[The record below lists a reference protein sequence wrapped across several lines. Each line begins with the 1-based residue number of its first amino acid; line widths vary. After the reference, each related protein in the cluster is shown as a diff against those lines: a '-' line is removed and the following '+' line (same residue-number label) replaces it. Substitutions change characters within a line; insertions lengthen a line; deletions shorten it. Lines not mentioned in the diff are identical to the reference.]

1 MTPALV
7 LILLLIMSGC
17 APQPDRYLTAEQD
30 AQMRENC
37 ERDGC
42 VVIPETV
49 FQEMVR
55 RMRQFGALAGRG

>member
-7 LILLLIMSGC
+7 FVLLILMTGC
-17 APQPDRYLTAEQD
+17 AQPERYLIAEQD
-30 AQMRENC
+30 AQMRQNC
-37 ERDGC
+37 EQDGC

-55 RMRQFGALAGRG
+55 RMRQFGALAGRS

>member
-7 LILLLIMSGC
+7 LILLLVMGGC
-17 APQPDRYLTAEQD
+17 SSPPERYLTAEQD
-30 AQMRENC
+30 AQMRQNC
-37 ERDGC
+37 EQDGC

>member
-1 MTPALV
+1 MSPVLV
-7 LILLLIMSGC
+7 LLLLILMTGC
-17 APQPDRYLTAEQD
+17 AQPERYLTAEQD
-30 AQMRENC
+30 AQMRQNC
-37 ERDGC
+37 EQDGC